1 MEKEF
6 FKRVCCLALL
16 WLSTLCLSV
25 VHASTFIDG
34 LYYDLDK
41 SNHTAT
47 VTYETKGSNN
57 YALLPADVVIPESVT
72 YEGIT
77 YSVTK
82 IGAQAF
88 QNCSS
93 ITEVTVGKE
102 LKNIGARAFLNCKS
116 FTAML
121 LPDEFTTMGESAF
134 EGCIKLTVV
143 KLGKSLTAVPAHAF
157 KNCVALSEMDIPAS
171 VKSIGD
177 QAFYNDSTIA
187 VVTMREGL
195 ETIGNEVFWNNSGVR
210 SFVIPGTVQTIG
222 TNSFYGCTNTS
233 TLRFKDGDGILTI
246 DTKDTHSR
254 KIDDMTV
261 NISSSEEREKYRDR
275 KYDYF
280 YDCPIKTLYLGRNL
294 KYDYSNS
301 ISIYKGAIYRPWDTE
316 TRASAPFANS
326 TTLTNVTVGPKVTFV
341 YDHLCDGCSDLSN
354 VVLGSALQS
363 INDYAFANCIKL
375 LSITYPA
382 SLDSIGNYA
391 FSGCI

>member
-1 MEKEF
+1 
-6 FKRVCCLALL
+6 
-16 WLSTLCLSV
+16 
-25 VHASTFIDG
+25 
-34 LYYDLDK
+34 
-41 SNHTAT
+41 
-47 VTYETKGSNN
+47 
-57 YALLPADVVIPESVT
+57 
-72 YEGIT
+72 
-77 YSVTK
+77 
-82 IGAQAF
+82 
-88 QNCSS
+88 
-93 ITEVTVGKE
+93 
-102 LKNIGARAFLNCKS
+102 
-116 FTAML
+116 ML

-261 NISSSEEREKYRDR
+261 NISSSENER
-275 KYDYF
+275 
-280 YDCPIKTLYLGRNL
+280 
-294 KYDYSNS
+294 S
-301 ISIYKGAIYRPWDTE
+301 IVTE
-316 TRASAPFANS
+316 NTIIF
-326 TTLTNVTVGPKVTFV
+326 TT
-341 YDHLCDGCSDLSN
+341 
-354 VVLGSALQS
+354 VL
-363 INDYAFANCIKL
+363 
-375 LSITYPA
+375 
-382 SLDSIGNYA
+382 
-391 FSGCI
+391 